1 MVNIDT
7 VYQRVLAIANK
18 EQRGYITP
26 LEFNLLA
33 NQAQLVIFE
42 QYFYD
47 LDKAKRVIGDDSSF
61 SDMTE
66 LIKNKLTFF
75 SSVVII
81 PGGTTFPVNYRTG
94 KIFYSGYEVEQVETN
109 DIANTFGSTFHAL
122 GLQKNPVY
130 TESSVTGEDILV
142 FDSAGQVNSGVS
154 VEIISQPSKAEWGY
168 DVVGEKA
175 LHNGSP
181 NRTTHFEVHSSE
193 ETNLVMKI
201 LELGGV
207 IMEDPNLVLYANQE
221 QTENTQQQKQ

>member
-47 LDKAKRVIGDDSSF
+47 LDKAKRVVGDDSSF

-66 LIKNKLTFF
+66 LIKNKLTIF

-81 PGGTTFPVNYRTG
+81 PGGTTFPTNYRTG
-94 KIFYSGYEVEQVETN
+94 KIFYGGYEVKQVETN
-109 DIANTFGSTFHAL
+109 DIANTFGSTFHTL

-154 VEIISQPSKAEWGY
+154 VEVISQPKKAEWGY

-175 LHNGSP
+175 LHNGGP
-181 NRTTHFEVHSSE
+181 TRTTHFELHSSE

>member
-47 LDKAKRVIGDDSSF
+47 LDRAKRTIGDDSSF

-66 LIKNKLTFF
+66 LIKNKLTYF
-75 SSVVII
+75 SSVDTVT
-81 PGGTTFPVNYRTG
+81 GGTTFPTNYRTG
-94 KIFYSGYEVEQVETN
+94 KIFYGGYEVQQVDTN
-109 DIANTFGSTFHAL
+109 DAANMFGSTFHAL
-122 GLQKNPVY
+122 GLQKNPIY
-130 TESSVTGEDILV
+130 TESSITGQDILV
-142 FDSAGQVNSGVS
+142 FDSAGQVIAGVT

-181 NRTTHFEVHSSE
+181 DRTTHFELHSSE

-207 IMEDPNLVLYANQE
+207 IIEDPNVVQYANQE
-221 QTENTQQQKQ
+221 QIQTIQQEKQ